1 MTNNILKILCLA
13 GGAALLLPASAKAS
27 FELDLAVPP
36 TSGGGSLVNEASTL
50 SNSLFYSFTG
60 ANTFGG
66 FSGKVSAST
75 NNPGSTSSGYI
86 SFATINLTNNNPGQA
101 GIELLLGDTG
111 FTGPGTNPAT
121 LTLAQSGGGELTGGT
136 LTISMQSFADPYN
149 GQNTTSGTGVAA
161 LSSGTYT
168 TTSTAPFTLNSSS
181 TTLIK
186 TQSLYSLTNV
196 VNITLSPKAGFSQ
209 LNDNGTTLTNP
220 PPGPIPEPAS
230 LALLAAGGLGLL
242 ARRRRKVE
250 S

>member
-1 MTNNILKILCLA
+1 MTNITLKILCLA
-13 GGAALLLPASAKAS
+13 AGAALLLPASAQAD
-27 FELDLAVPP
+27 FELDLAVN
-36 TSGGGSLVNEASTL
+36 GGPLVNVASTP
-50 SNSLFYSFTG
+50 STSLNYTL
-60 ANTFGG
+60 NNGG
-66 FSGKVSAST
+66 FSGQVSAST
-75 NNPGSTSSGYI
+75 NDPAAGASSGYI
-86 SFATINLTNNNPGQA
+86 SYATLNMTNNNA
-101 GIELLLGDTG
+101 TTASIELLLGDTS

-242 ARRRRKVE
+242 MRRRRKVE